1 MSDSVRV
8 NVMFTTCKIRQFYK
22 LKCSTCPYLDRCLI
36 YQNNHNGLKPYEV
49 EIQISNNTSNEKE
62 ENGGN

>member
-1 MSDSVRV
+1 
-8 NVMFTTCKIRQFYK
+8 MFTTCKIRQFYK
-22 LKCSTCPYLDRCLI
+22 LKCSTCTYLDRCLV